1 MKVSVIMVSYNMC
14 KLLRQSLAALKRSVQ
29 NLDAE
34 IILVDNNSDDFTVD
48 TISKEF
54 PEVKITTA
62 SGSLSHC
69 VNQGISMAKGEY
81 LLFLSPD
88 SITKKETISKA
99 LQFMDGHATAGGLSV
114 RMLDVEGNYMQASK
128 KTVPRRW
135 VTLLKL
141 TGLLK
146 QFSKSRLTEHYI
158 ARNDDEF
165 DTTET
170 DVMHDRFMLIR
181 KSVMDKI
188 GPLDERFNRYGGN
201 IDLSYRIRL
210 AGFRNYYFPKTYIIN
225 LQYNRSG
232 KFSWSNLK
240 SFYGAMFIFAVKY
253 IFRLPALSV
262 KPAQELYPAYE
273 LKG

>member
-1 MKVSVIMVSYNMC
+1 MKVSVIMVSDNMC

-29 NLDAE
+29 HLDAE
-34 IILVDNNSDDFTVD
+34 IILVDNNSDDYTVE

-54 PEVKITTA
+54 PEVKITA
-62 SGSLSHC
+62 ANGGLSHC
-69 VNQGISMAKGEY
+69 VNQGINMAKGEY

-88 SITKKETISKA
+88 AITKKETISKA
-99 LQFMDGHATAGGLSV
+99 VQFMDGHATAGGLSV
-114 RMLDVEGNYMQASK
+114 RMLDADGNYMQASK

-158 ARNDDEF
+158 ARHDDEF

-181 KSVMDKI
+181 KSVMDAV

-232 KFSWSNLK
+232 KFSWNNLK

>member
-14 KLLRQSLAALKRSVQ
+14 RLLRQSLTALKRSAQ
-29 NLDAE
+29 HLDAE
-34 IILVDNNSDDFTVD
+34 IILIDNNSDDLTVE
-48 TISKEF
+48 TVGREF
-54 PEVKITTA
+54 PEVKIIA
-62 SGSLSHC
+62 ADGGLSHC
-69 VNQGISMAKGEY
+69 VNQGIKQAKGEY

-88 SITKKETISKA
+88 AITKKETISKA

-158 ARNDDEF
+158 ARHDDEF

-181 KSVMDKI
+181 KSVMDAV

-232 KFSWSNLK
+232 KFSWNNLK

-262 KPAQELYPAYE
+262 KPAHEVYPAYE

>member
-1 MKVSVIMVSYNMC
+1 MVSDNMC

-29 NLDAE
+29 HLDAE
-34 IILVDNNSDDFTVD
+34 IILVDNNSDDNTVE
-48 TISKEF
+48 TISREF
-54 PEVKITTA
+54 PDVKITTTT
-62 SGSLSHC
+62 GGLSHC
-69 VNQGISMAKGEY
+69 VNQGIKMAKGEY

-88 SITKKETISKA
+88 AITKKETVSKA
-99 LQFMDGHATAGGLSV
+99 IQFMDSHITAGGLSV
-114 RMLDVEGNYMQASK
+114 RMLDIDGNYMQASK

-146 QFSKSRLTEHYI
+146 QFSKSRLTDHYI
-158 ARNDDEF
+158 ARHDDEF

-181 KSVMDKI
+181 KSVMDVV
-188 GPLDERFNRYGGN
+188 GLVDERFNRYGAN

-232 KFSWSNLK
+232 KFSWNNLK

-253 IFRLPALSV
+253 IFRLPALGE

>member
-1 MKVSVIMVSYNMC
+1 MKVSVIIVSYNMC
-14 KLLRQSLAALKRSVQ
+14 KVLRQSLTAVQRSLQ
-29 NLDAE
+29 HLDAE
-34 IILVDNNSDDFTVD
+34 IILVDNNSDDHTAEI
-48 TISKEF
+48 ISKEF

-62 SGSLSHC
+62 TGSLSHS
-69 VNQGISMAKGEY
+69 VNQGVSLAKGEY

-88 SITKKETISKA
+88 AITKKETIRKSVE
-99 LQFMDGHATAGGLSV
+99 FMDSHVSAGGMSV
-114 RMLDVEGNYMQASK
+114 RMLDVDGNYMQASK
-128 KTVPRRW
+128 KTLPRRW
-135 VTLLKL
+135 VTLFKI

-158 ARNDDEF
+158 ARHDDEF

-170 DVMHDRFMLIR
+170 DVLHDRFMMVR
-181 KSVMDKI
+181 KSVMDI
-188 GPLDERFNRYGGN
+188 VGLLDERFDRYGAN

-232 KFSWSNLK
+232 KFSWNNLK

-253 IFRLPALSV
+253 IFRLPALYE

>member
-1 MKVSVIMVSYNMC
+1 MKVSVIMVSHNMC
-14 KLLRQSLAALKRSVQ
+14 KLLRQSLAAVKRSVQ
-29 NLDAE
+29 HLDAE
-34 IILVDNNSDDFTVD
+34 IILVDNNSDDYTVE

-54 PEVKITTA
+54 PEVKITAAT
-62 SGSLSHC
+62 GGLSHC
-69 VNQGISMAKGEY
+69 VNQGIKMAKGEY

-88 SITKKETISKA
+88 AITKKETVGKA
-99 LQFMDGHATAGGLSV
+99 IQFMDGHATAGGLSV
-114 RMLDVEGNYMQASK
+114 RMLDADGNYMQASK

-158 ARNDDEF
+158 ARYSDEF

-181 KSVMDKI
+181 KSVMDI
-188 GPLDERFNRYGGN
+188 VGLVDERFNRYGAN

-225 LQYNRSG
+225 LQYNRTG
-232 KFSWSNLK
+232 KFSWNNLK

-253 IFRLPALSV
+253 IFRLPAAGE

>member
-1 MKVSVIMVSYNMC
+1 MKVSVIMVSDNMC
-14 KLLRQSLAALKRSVQ
+14 KLLRQSLTALKRSVQ
-29 NLDAE
+29 HLDAE
-34 IILVDNNSDDFTVD
+34 IILVDNNSDDYTVEV
-48 TISKEF
+48 ISKEF
-54 PEVKITTA
+54 PEVKITA
-62 SGSLSHC
+62 ANGGLSHC
-69 VNQGISMAKGEY
+69 VNNGISMAKGEY

-88 SITKKETISKA
+88 AITKKETVSKA
-99 LQFMDGHATAGGLSV
+99 VQFMDGHTAAGGLSV
-114 RMLDVEGNYMQASK
+114 RMLDADGNYMQASK

-146 QFSKSRLTEHYI
+146 QFSKSRLTEHYT
-158 ARNDDEF
+158 ARHDDEF

-181 KSVMDKI
+181 KSVMDTV

-232 KFSWSNLK
+232 KFSWNNLK

-253 IFRLPALSV
+253 IFKLPAMNA
-262 KPAQELYPAYE
+262 KPSPELYPAYE

>member
-14 KLLRQSLAALKRSVQ
+14 KLLRQSLAALRRSVQ
-29 NLDAE
+29 NIDAE
-34 IILVDNNSDDFTVD
+34 IILVDNNSDDYTVE

-54 PEVKITTA
+54 PEVKIST
-62 SGSLSHC
+62 SNGGLSHC
-69 VNQGISMAKGEY
+69 VNQGISIAKGEY

-88 SITKKETISKA
+88 ALTKKETISKA
-99 LQFMDGHATAGGLSV
+99 LQFMEGHTAAGGLSV
-114 RMLDVEGNYMQASK
+114 RMLDVDGNYMQASK

-158 ARNDDEF
+158 DRHDDEF

-181 KSVMDKI
+181 KSVMDNV

-232 KFSWSNLK
+232 KFSWNNLK

>member
-14 KLLRQSLAALKRSVQ
+14 KVLRQSLAALHRSVQ
-29 NLDAE
+29 NMDAE
-34 IILVDNNSDDFTVD
+34 IILVDNSSDDHTVE
-48 TISKEF
+48 TITNEF

-62 SGSLSHC
+62 NGGLSHC

-81 LLFLSPD
+81 VLFLSPD
-88 SITKKETISKA
+88 ALTKKETISKA
-99 LQFMDGHATAGGLSV
+99 VDFMDSHAPAGGLSV
-114 RMLDVEGNYMQASK
+114 RMLNMDGNYMPASK
-128 KTVPRRW
+128 KTLPRRW
-135 VTLLKL
+135 VTLFKL

-146 QFSKSRLTEHYI
+146 QFSKSRLSEHYI
-158 ARNDDEF
+158 GRHNDEF

-170 DVMHDRFMLIR
+170 DVLHDRFMLIR
-181 KSVMDKI
+181 RSVMDTV
-188 GPLDERFNRYGGN
+188 GLLDERFDRYGAN

-232 KFSWSNLK
+232 KFSWANLK

-253 IFRLPALSV
+253 IFRLPALRV
-262 KPAQELYPAYE
+262 KPLQALYPAYE

>member
-1 MKVSVIMVSYNMC
+1 MKVSVIMVSDNMC

-29 NLDAE
+29 HLDAE
-34 IILVDNNSDDFTVD
+34 IILVDNNSDDYTVE

-54 PEVKITTA
+54 PEVKITA
-62 SGSLSHC
+62 ANGGLSHC

-88 SITKKETISKA
+88 AITKKETISKA
-99 LQFMDGHATAGGLSV
+99 IEFMDGHGNAGGLSV
-114 RMLDVEGNYMQASK
+114 RMLDAEGNYMQASK

-146 QFSKSRLTEHYI
+146 QFSKSRLTEHYT
-158 ARNDDEF
+158 ARHDDEF

-181 KSVMDKI
+181 KSVMDNV

-232 KFSWSNLK
+232 KFSWNNLK

-253 IFRLPALSV
+253 IFRLPALSE
-262 KPAQELYPAYE
+262 KPAQGLYPAYE